1 MFYEPSEG
9 HGLPH
14 DPFKAIVAPRPIG
27 WISSLGAGGS
37 PNLRRPATISSPSG
51 GERQSP

>member
-1 MFYEPSEG
+1 MFYEPKSG

-27 WISSLGAGGS
+27 WVVGALAAEESFGHG
-37 PNLRRPATISSPSG
+37 PKFGYRNGTLP
-51 GERQSP
+51 